1 MAGRTVAER
10 TQPLINALLGGEPTV
25 AMRFWD
31 GSTVGCPPE
40 QATATVVVRSRR
52 AVRRLLWAPDE
63 LGLARAY
70 VAGDIDIEGDVYG
83 VLDLRRLLADDD
95 EGLRLGFDAHGLV
108 LLVRTAAALGALGPP
123 PRPPAQEVRLRG
135 TRHSRARDEGAIRSH
150 YDVGND
156 FYRLVLGPTMTYSC
170 AYWDDGITTLDA
182 AQEAKYE
189 HICRKLALRP
199 GLRLLDVGCGWGGM
213 VLHAARR
220 HGVDAVGITV
230 SEAQHDLA
238 SKRVAAGGLG
248 DRVEIRLQ
256 DYRDLGDEQFDAVSS
271 IGMFE
276 HVGEA
281 RLRDYASILFGVL
294 RPEGRLLNHG
304 ISRPAGPAQPR
315 RRSFIDRYVFPD
327 GELFEVGQVVSV
339 LQEVGFEVR
348 DAESLR
354 EHYARTL
361 RAWVANLEANWDEAV
376 ASAGAAR
383 ARVWRLYMAGCSE
396 NFEQGRTMI
405 HQVLGVRQGP
415 RGASGMPGTRREWYR
430 TGTGGESGV
439 VYPALEGAAGN

>member
-1 MAGRTVAER
+1 MAVPTVAER
-10 TQPLINALLGGEPTV
+10 TQPLIGALLGGLPTV
-25 AMRFWD
+25 ALRFWD
-31 GSTVGCPPE
+31 GSTLGPDPD
-40 QATATVVVRSRR
+40 QAPATIVVRSRR

-70 VAGDIDIEGDVYG
+70 VAGDIDVEGDVYG
-83 VLDLRRLLADDD
+83 VLDLRRLVADDD
-95 EGLRLGFDAHGLV
+95 QGLRLGFDAPGLA

-123 PRPPAQEVRLRG
+123 PPPPVEEVRLRG
-135 TRHSRARDEGAIRSH
+135 SRHSKGRDAGAVRSH

-170 AYWDDGITTLDA
+170 AYWDDGITSLDA

-189 HICRKLALRP
+189 HICRKLALGP
-199 GLRLLDVGCGWGGM
+199 GTRLLDVGCGWGGM
-213 VLHAARR
+213 VLHAARH
-220 HGVDAVGITV
+220 HGVEAVGITL
-230 SEAQHDLA
+230 SPPQHDLA
-238 SKRVAAGGLG
+238 SKRVAAAGLG

-256 DYRDLGDEQFDAVSS
+256 DYRDLGSEQFDAVSS

-281 RLRDYASILFGVL
+281 RLREYAAILYRVL

-304 ISRPAGPAQPR
+304 ISRPAGPAQLS

-327 GELFEVGQVVSV
+327 GELFEVGRVISV
-339 LQEVGFEVR
+339 LQEAGFEVR

-376 ASAGAAR
+376 ACAGAAR
-383 ARVWRLYMAGCSE
+383 ARIWRLYMAGCAL

-415 RGASGMPGTRREWYR
+415 RGASGMPGTRRGWYAAR
-430 TGTGGESGV
+430 TSRGAGV
-439 VYPALEGAAGN
+439 VVAEPSGAG